1 MRRVISAS
9 VFFDIIFRDEG
20 TEMRFEMSSRQSE
33 GRARKATEKRSS
45 REFDSVK
52 RGNLRIREDGAVTL
66 VSRMVFG
73 Q

>member
-1 MRRVISAS
+1 
-9 VFFDIIFRDEG
+9 
-20 TEMRFEMSSRQSE
+20 MRFEMSSRQSE